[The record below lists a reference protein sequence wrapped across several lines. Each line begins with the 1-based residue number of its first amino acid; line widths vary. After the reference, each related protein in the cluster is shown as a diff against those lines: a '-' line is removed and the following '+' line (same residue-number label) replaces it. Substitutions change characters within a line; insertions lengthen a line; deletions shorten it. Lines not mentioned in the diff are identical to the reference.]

1 MNSVHFN
8 GRKFIII
15 TLVLCFVLG
24 SVALDYS
31 PVTLS
36 ASALTTEEYKDLIS
50 NLEKD
55 QAQIEAELKDLKND
69 KSAQNAKKQAILNKV
84 DNLQSQINV
93 CNDQLNSYTDQ
104 IEQLETDI
112 KTKNQELEDA
122 RYAFKQRLRAIYM
135 SGGTTAS
142 SLTVLMSADNLSDL
156 LAKSELTKSVSAY
169 DKALT
174 NKLIDDVKLI
184 EQKKVEINELLKEQ
198 ESVKATLDSKKKE
211 LNKQVSSVNSE
222 IADLN
227 SDIKDL
233 NIRKEANEQ
242 AIKEYEDAIKN
253 AGNVGVD
260 QTHDGQFTW
269 PCPGYRMITSPYG
282 YRIHPIYGTK
292 KFHKGIDISGGGIK
306 GKPIVA
312 AADGVISLATYNSGG
327 YGYYVMVNHGQAPNG
342 KWYVTL
348 YAHMTKYIVRVGQS
362 VKKGQTIGYVGTT
375 GASTGYHLHF
385 EVRAGTKNSKGTIV
399 YDTTNP
405 LSYY

>member
-8 GRKFIII
+8 GRKFIIL

-184 EQKKVEINELLKEQ
+184 EQKKAEINELLKEQ

-233 NIRKEANEQ
+233 NNRKEANEQ
-242 AIKEYEDAIKN
+242 AIKEY
-253 AGNVGVD
+253 
-260 QTHDGQFTW
+260 
-269 PCPGYRMITSPYG
+269 
-282 YRIHPIYGTK
+282 
-292 KFHKGIDISGGGIK
+292 
-306 GKPIVA
+306 
-312 AADGVISLATYNSGG
+312 
-327 YGYYVMVNHGQAPNG
+327 
-342 KWYVTL
+342 
-348 YAHMTKYIVRVGQS
+348 
-362 VKKGQTIGYVGTT
+362 
-375 GASTGYHLHF
+375 
-385 EVRAGTKNSKGTIV
+385 
-399 YDTTNP
+399 
-405 LSYY
+405 